1 MTTQH
6 NFRFPHRPIFAVCTL
21 AAATA
26 AGLLGACGSADG
38 GTERTTSES
47 PDIVA
52 AVNDS
57 GLREVGGDFREVVG
71 GPDDALHVRISEL
84 RTLVANES
92 GFDERTVLATVR
104 IENRLGSDSD
114 GLMVTLECDNFDTVS
129 LYGDVATLDA
139 NYEPVAA
146 ESFVEGT
153 MLLPY
158 PEDCVGARIEATHA
172 VAFTADDSAMTAI
185 GWIVAP

>member
-1 MTTQH
+1 MTTHQMFH
-6 NFRFPHRPIFAVCTL
+6 FPNRPLFVGCML

-26 AGLLGACGSADG
+26 AGLLSACGPADG
-38 GTERTTSES
+38 GTERTTSDS
-47 PDIVA
+47 PDPVA
-52 AVNDS
+52 AVSDA
-57 GLREVGGDFREVVG
+57 GLREVGGDFLEVVG
-71 GPDDALHVRISEL
+71 GPDDVLHVRVDEL
-84 RTLVANES
+84 RTLAANES

-104 IENRLGSDSD
+104 IENRLRSDSD
-114 GLMVTLECDNFDTVS
+114 GLMVTLACDNVDTVS

-139 NYEPVAA
+139 NFEPVAA

-158 PEDCVGARIEATHA
+158 PQDCLGARVEATHA
-172 VAFTADDSAMTAI
+172 VAFTADDSAMIAI